1 MNPPSI
7 VRFAPV
13 IYRAFSEVRNAIAS
27 AISSGVPSVPKG
39 MRLSSFAIWF
49 CGIFFR
55 VNLVFMNPGDI
66 ELTLIPVGPSSTASV
81 FAAPSSACFERL

>member
-1 MNPPSI
+1 
-7 VRFAPV
+7 
-13 IYRAFSEVRNAIAS
+13 
-27 AISSGVPSVPKG
+27 

-55 VNLVFMNPGDI
+55 VNPVFMNPGDI

-81 FAAPSSACFERL
+81 FAAPSQVRVLKGYREVVLRDQAVQKETKLQ